1 MSKNEFNDATLKYL
15 TNKNYN
21 VVQVNEI
28 NHSEI
33 KFYRK
38 RIIDITKK
46 ILHNKIEIDNNI
58 KDVYYDYVNVLIEHF
73 KTSDKHDLIQ
83 EEFNNIKNDNNIK
96 LDISNVDSLDSIN
109 SIIFK
114 EKKNVSSI
122 DNFVLKKSTTKEV
135 KNFPQE
141 KKIDLKNK
149 KLKLKGIKEKS
160 V

>member
-1 MSKNEFNDATLKYL
+1 MTLDELKL
-15 TNKNYN
+15 
-21 VVQVNEI
+21 QV
-28 NHSEI
+28 
-33 KFYRK
+33 
-38 RIIDITKK
+38 KK
-46 ILHNKIEIDNNI
+46 
-58 KDVYYDYVNVLIEHF
+58 
-73 KTSDKHDLIQ
+73 DL
-83 EEFNNIKNDNNIK
+83 EG
-96 LDISNVDSLDSIN
+96 IN

-149 KLKLKGIKEKS
+149 KLRLKGIKEKS